1 MAQGDVFTHAVT
13 LDVERCRGCTTCI
26 RHCPTQAIRVRGG
39 KAQILPELC
48 IDCGQCI
55 RVCPH
60 HAKQAVFD
68 RFEDWKDRYEYRV
81 ALPAPTLYGQFSN
94 LDDVDYVLNGL
105 LQIGFDDV
113 FEVACAAEVV
123 SDYTRRLLQ
132 EQKLKTP
139 VISSAC
145 PAVVR
150 LIRVRFP
157 GLCSHV
163 LPVAAP
169 VHLAAAMARRAA
181 IEKTG
186 LPSEKIGIF
195 FISPC
200 PAKVTDVRT
209 PIGVEKTEIDH
220 VLSMQEIYIP
230 LVKAMKGLKNLRPLA
245 RSGLLGIGWATS
257 GGEAAAL
264 LKEQYLAADG
274 IDNVSKILEELEDEK
289 LRNVTFVELNA
300 CTGGCVGGAASVE
313 NPFIAKARIQRV
325 RKYLPFTHGGAED
338 GDRFDKE
345 RDWRAP
351 LEDTPIKKLDGDM
364 KTALQKMQRVE
375 ELEREF
381 PGLDCGACGAPT
393 CRTLA
398 EDVVLGRAKR
408 TDCLFVLRR
417 ELGMLLGSEP
427 PLWSK
432 EETP

>member
-1 MAQGDVFTHAVT
+1 MAQNDVFTHAVT
-13 LDVERCRGCTTCI
+13 LDVDKCRGCTTCI

-39 KAQILPELC
+39 KAKILPENC

-68 RFEDWKDRYEYRV
+68 RFEDWRDRYEYRV
-81 ALPAPTLYGQFSN
+81 ALPAPTLYGQFNN

-113 FEVACAAEVV
+113 FEVACAAEVI
-123 SDYTRRLLQ
+123 SEYTRRLLAAG
-132 EQKLKTP
+132 KLKTP
-139 VISSAC
+139 VINSAC

-181 IEKTG
+181 VEKTG
-186 LPSEKIGIF
+186 LAPEKIGIF
-195 FISPC
+195 FLSPC
-200 PAKVTDVRT
+200 PAKVTDVRS
-209 PIGVEKTEIDH
+209 PIGIDRSEVDH
-220 VLSMQEIYIP
+220 VLSMQDVYIP
-230 LVKAMKGLKNLRPLA
+230 LVKAMKTLKNLRPLA
-245 RSGLLGIGWATS
+245 SSGLIGIGWATS

-264 LKEQYLAADG
+264 LKEKYLAADG

-289 LRNVTFVELNA
+289 LRDVTFVELNA

-325 RKYLPFTHGGAED
+325 RKYLPFSHSRAED
-338 GDRFDKE
+338 GDRFASE
-345 RDWRAP
+345 RDWQVPLDDAP
-351 LEDTPIKKLDGDM
+351 HKMLDDDM
-364 KTALQKMQRVE
+364 FAALKKMQRVE
-375 ELEREF
+375 ELEKEF

-398 EDVVLGRAKR
+398 EDIVLGRAKR
-408 TDCLFVLRR
+408 TDCLFILKK
-417 ELGMLLGSEP
+417 ELGELLGDEQ
-427 PLWSK
+427 PLWPK
-432 EETP
+432 GENP